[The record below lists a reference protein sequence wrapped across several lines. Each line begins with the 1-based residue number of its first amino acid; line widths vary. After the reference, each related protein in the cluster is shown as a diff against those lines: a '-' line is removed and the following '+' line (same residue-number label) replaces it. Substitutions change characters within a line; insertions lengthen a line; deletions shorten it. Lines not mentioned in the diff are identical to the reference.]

1 MSETRSSTL
10 LQSQYLL
17 EIEQAKLDQEANG
30 DYTKEGL
37 THLKNAGQ
45 LQLSLAEI
53 TEGDVTAQ
61 HKQMG
66 EELFRQVL
74 SHMKRLGLTEDK
86 KANEGTRLD
95 SKKASHQ
102 SEKSK
107 DMGVENKKTADG
119 EMEGFIIEDYVVR
132 PGDVSIDQAADA
144 NPDTVKA
151 LKSAIY
157 DDFPQRFPKLKGYQS
172 MAIRHRLLY
181 GPPGSGKTFLCKG
194 LSTYLNEK
202 YPGNRSCFFLLPCSE
217 IKSKY
222 VGTAEKRIREV
233 FRAAEK
239 YDFSVICID
248 EVDALCPPRSSDNK
262 VNYTTT
268 LLELID
274 GVQGKTRSMV
284 ILATNHPENIDSAL
298 ISRIGHR
305 DFVDYPSHTAL
316 ESFLRKE
323 KRITSGL
330 GQTQEEREKVI
341 QKLALCGEKR
351 HFSFRNMN
359 VLCDIIYMAMK
370 DKLEKEYPDGSNEEI
385 DFIPLSEDEIDRVVA
400 QVNTDF
406 NPNEYAALLAYR
418 NAHL

>member
-1 MSETRSSTL
+1 M
-10 LQSQYLL
+10 
-17 EIEQAKLDQEANG
+17 
-30 DYTKEGL
+30 
-37 THLKNAGQ
+37 
-45 LQLSLAEI
+45 
-53 TEGDVTAQ
+53 
-61 HKQMG
+61 
-66 EELFRQVL
+66 
-74 SHMKRLGLTEDK
+74 
-86 KANEGTRLD
+86 
-95 SKKASHQ
+95 
-102 SEKSK
+102 
-107 DMGVENKKTADG
+107 
-119 EMEGFIIEDYVVR
+119 
-132 PGDVSIDQAADA
+132 
-144 NPDTVKA
+144 
-151 LKSAIY
+151 
-157 DDFPQRFPKLKGYQS
+157 
-172 MAIRHRLLY
+172 
-181 GPPGSGKTFLCKG
+181 
-194 LSTYLNEK
+194 
-202 YPGNRSCFFLLPCSE
+202 
-217 IKSKY
+217 
-222 VGTAEKRIREV
+222 
-233 FRAAEK
+233 
-239 YDFSVICID
+239 
-248 EVDALCPPRSSDNK
+248 
-262 VNYTTT
+262 NYTTT